1 MANNYDQDD
10 GGFANRRR
18 RPRPVTDYG
27 SSLVQWMSNRR
38 PRYRGTH
45 HYEQERPSASY
56 VLDMMPAAARLDCPA
71 DSIPIR
77 ALHDSL
83 GKSKKPVTVVRWM
96 PDGRRLQAFLHNGET
111 MLWNGMSFNFETVTA
126 LGSSS
131 LRTAEWSNKKDL
143 LATANDEGTVFY
155 LQTTLNNPHQF
166 KAHEAPIRDLAF
178 APTDAKLATASDDGT
193 VKIWDVTTSTNEQTF
208 KDHGWDVKACDW
220 HPSKGLVV
228 SGSKDHSV
236 RLWDPRTC
244 RNLTTLHGHKNAI
257 TCTRFSRLRDTLL
270 ATAGRD
276 SLARIFD
283 LRMMRDVCVLRGHEK
298 EVTTLAWHPV
308 HASLIVTG
316 SGDGHV
322 GSLNSYLLDE
332 PNTPA
337 GISTAT
343 VSPYSA
349 PDPASAPAQS
359 IYPAHRIPSAH
370 DSAIWSLDW
379 HPLGHILAS
388 GSNDHFT
395 RFWSRTLP
403 GQTDCFKDKF
413 HLGEEGAEAHRT
425 WDRKSG
431 RQQQR
436 EQEEQEAEDEAEALK
451 DQGSANTF
459 SIPGLPMPGLPGL
472 GAAQSAIPGMLAP
485 PVPPPSN
492 GIDTAMLARMFA
504 NGPPQGFPPG
514 QNSYPPPPPPGTMPI
529 DYSRMQLPSG
539 YPPPPPPGQNG
550 YPPMAT
556 GSIPGLPGLGEG
568 PVNGAAET
576 GGVRRRAPLPS
587 QQDSLKQEQARG
599 NFRIAR

>member
-1 MANNYDQDD
+1 
-10 GGFANRRR
+10 
-18 RPRPVTDYG
+18 
-27 SSLVQWMSNRR
+27 
-38 PRYRGTH
+38 
-45 HYEQERPSASY
+45 
-56 VLDMMPAAARLDCPA
+56 
-71 DSIPIR
+71 
-77 ALHDSL
+77 
-83 GKSKKPVTVVRWM
+83 
-96 PDGRRLQAFLHNGET
+96 
-111 MLWNGMSFNFETVTA
+111 
-126 LGSSS
+126 
-131 LRTAEWSNKKDL
+131 
-143 LATANDEGTVFY
+143 
-155 LQTTLNNPHQF
+155 
-166 KAHEAPIRDLAF
+166 
-178 APTDAKLATASDDGT
+178 
-193 VKIWDVTTSTNEQTF
+193 
-208 KDHGWDVKACDW
+208 
-220 HPSKGLVV
+220 
-228 SGSKDHSV
+228 
-236 RLWDPRTC
+236 
-244 RNLTTLHGHKNAI
+244 
-257 TCTRFSRLRDTLL
+257 
-270 ATAGRD
+270 
-276 SLARIFD
+276 
-283 LRMMRDVCVLRGHEK
+283 MRDVCVLRGHEK

-529 DYSRMQLPSG
+529 DYSRMQLPAG